1 MMFSFKAI
9 ITSRR
14 YHVYKETSWSNEK
27 LNDGVKVEL
36 ETDAKSLSTDPYTCA
51 IKARHS
57 YFVGWKTVWH
67 IPREI
72 SWYLYFL
79 IKEENVKAFGTL
91 KLLKYK
97 ASSIL
102 SGRLEVPLSLT
113 FSCQEKRVVDTMEEL
128 IQNFYTFEY
137 SRNQSNDTSDNKDK
151 EKDDYQTIVLE
162 PESEEDE
169 GRKKSQSNKI
179 DLEIDKNIP
188 VPILIN

>member
-1 MMFSFKAI
+1 M
-9 ITSRR
+9 
-14 YHVYKETSWSNEK
+14 
-27 LNDGVKVEL
+27 
-36 ETDAKSLSTDPYTCA
+36 
-51 IKARHS
+51 
-57 YFVGWKTVWH
+57 
-67 IPREI
+67 
-72 SWYLYFL
+72 

-91 KLLKYK
+91 KLFKYK

-128 IQNFYTFEY
+128 IQNFYTLEY
-137 SRNQSNDTSDNKDK
+137 SGNQSNDTSDNKDK